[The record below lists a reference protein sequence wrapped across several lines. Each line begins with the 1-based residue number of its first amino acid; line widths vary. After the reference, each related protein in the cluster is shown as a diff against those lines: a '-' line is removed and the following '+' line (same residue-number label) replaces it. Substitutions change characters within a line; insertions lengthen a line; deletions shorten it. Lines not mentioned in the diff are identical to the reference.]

1 MEQPKK
7 KVLLTAKRVKE
18 VADSLEKEY
27 SNKKTFGTIQKRIAE
42 PRIKKG
48 EGEKQAFV
56 YEKSN
61 IGRGPTNNERLAIAE
76 KSLESA
82 SKDSA
87 NAARYRKLAEA
98 AKRAKINR

>member
-27 SNKKTFGTIQKRIAE
+27 SDKKILGNIQKNIAE
-42 PRIKKG
+42 AFIKKG

-56 YEKSN
+56 YPNSN
-61 IGRGPTNNERLAIAE
+61 IGTGPTNNQRMEIAK
-76 KSLESA
+76 KSLEAA
-82 SKDSA
+82 SRDSA
-87 NAARYRKLAEA
+87 NAARYRKLADA

>member
-1 MEQPKK
+1 MQQPSKK
-7 KVLLTAKRVKE
+7 LTPQRTLE
-18 VADSLEKEY
+18 IADSLNKEY
-27 SNKKTFGTIQKRIAE
+27 SNKKTFGIIQKRIAE

-61 IGRGPTNNERLAIAE
+61 IGRGPTNNERLAIAK
-76 KSLESA
+76 KSLEAA

-87 NAARYRKLAEA
+87 NAAKYRSLALKA
-98 AKRAKINR
+98 MSKKK